1 MGSIV
6 FLVIKIQFISPQEL
20 TLAYGEH
27 LTDSRCHEE
36 AGLIYA
42 RAGQHA
48 LALDAFERGHSWRQ
62 CMCMAGALKYE
73 QDKMVELSH
82 RLVGECYMSRVRW

>member
-1 MGSIV
+1 MV
-6 FLVIKIQFISPQEL
+6 QEL

-27 LTDSRCHEE
+27 LTDTGHHEE

-48 LALDAFERGHSWRQ
+48 LALEAFERAHSWRQ
-62 CMCMAGALKYE
+62 CLCMAGALQYGH
-73 QDKMVELSH
+73 DRVTELAH
-82 RLVGECYMSRVRW
+82 RLVGQYVRFALVSVECVD